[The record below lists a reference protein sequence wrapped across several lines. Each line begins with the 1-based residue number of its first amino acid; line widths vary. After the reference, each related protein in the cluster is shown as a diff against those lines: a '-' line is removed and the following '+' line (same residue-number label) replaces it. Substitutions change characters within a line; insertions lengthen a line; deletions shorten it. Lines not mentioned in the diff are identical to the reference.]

1 MSEPQKTQ
9 CRVIRGGA
17 AFKGKQELI
26 YEVGISAESAGAQH
40 IHMQIVTIPPGARAK
55 AHKHEN
61 HETAIYGLR
70 GESHVWH
77 GEKLEHHSVVKAGD
91 FFYIPAD
98 IPHLPYNPSETE
110 EVVALISRTDANEQ
124 ESVSLMPELDGLHT
138 YPRSRPYVDRQE
150 ARSSV
155 LAGDAPPASA
165 GEAYQ
170 VATISSLLA
179 GGYDGDTTI
188 DEMLRH
194 GDFGLGTFNGVD
206 GEMMVLDG
214 RVYRG
219 TTDSRAHLVARSERT
234 PFAVVVDF
242 QPQTSMP
249 VAAGQSLEQLQAA
262 LDALPYS
269 ASLVLAVRIDG
280 QFQSIQVRSEPK
292 QTPPYRPLAEV
303 IKEKQV
309 VNTLN
314 EVDGTLIGFRF
325 PAATSSVNV
334 AGWHFHFLT
343 SGEPRG
349 GHVFTLTTG
358 MGRAL
363 IQEISDLRI
372 RLPAQAPD
380 SSAGAEAVNAVEQ
393 SP

>member
-9 CRVIRGGA
+9 CRVVRGGE

-26 YEVGISAESAGAQH
+26 YEVGISAESVRALG
-40 IHMQIVTIPPGARAK
+40 IHMQIVRIPPGARAK

-77 GEKLEHHSVVKAGD
+77 GEKLEHHSVVKPGD

-98 IPHLPYNPSETE
+98 MPHLPYNPSETE
-110 EVVALISRTDANEQ
+110 EAVALISRTDANEQ
-124 ESVSLMPELDGLHT
+124 ESVCLMPELDGLHT
-138 YPRSRPYVDRQE
+138 DVRPRP
-150 ARSSV
+150 
-155 LAGDAPPASA
+155 

-179 GGYDGDTTI
+179 GGYDGDTTVG
-188 DEMLRH
+188 EMLRH
-194 GDFGLGTFNGVD
+194 GDFGLGTFNGID

-219 TTDSRAHLVARSERT
+219 TTDSRAHLVARSELT

-242 QPQTSMP
+242 HPQTSML

-280 QFQSIQVRSEPK
+280 QFQSVQVRSEPK

-309 VNTLN
+309 VNTLT
-314 EVDGTLIGFRF
+314 EVEGTLIGFRF
-325 PAATSSVNV
+325 PGATSSVNV

-343 SGEPRG
+343 SGKPRG

-358 MGRAL
+358 AGRAL
-363 IQEISDLRI
+363 IQEISSLRI
-372 RLPAQAPD
+372 RLPAQAPV
-380 SSAGAEAVNAVEQ
+380 SSVSAEAVKAVEQ
-393 SP
+393 PP

>member
-1 MSEPQKTQ
+1 
-9 CRVIRGGA
+9 
-17 AFKGKQELI
+17 
-26 YEVGISAESAGAQH
+26 
-40 IHMQIVTIPPGARAK
+40 
-55 AHKHEN
+55 
-61 HETAIYGLR
+61 
-70 GESHVWH
+70 
-77 GEKLEHHSVVKAGD
+77 LEHHSVVKPGD

-98 IPHLPYNPSETE
+98 MPQLPYNPSESG

-124 ESVSLMPELDGLHT
+124 ESVFLLPELDGLHP
-138 YPRSRPYVDRQE
+138 YIRSRPHVNRYE
-150 ARSSV
+150 ARSV
-155 LAGDAPPASA
+155 LTAGAPPARA

-179 GGYDGDTTI
+179 GGYDGDTTV

-242 QPQTSMP
+242 HPKRSMSV
-249 VAAGQSLEQLQAA
+249 VAGLSLEQLQAA
-262 LDALPYS
+262 LDVLPCS
-269 ASLVLAVRIDG
+269 ASLILAARVDG
-280 QFQSIQVRSEPK
+280 KFQSVQVRSAPK
-292 QTPPYRPLAEV
+292 QIPPYRPLAEV
-303 IKEKQV
+303 IEEKQV
-309 VNTLN
+309 VNTLT

-343 SGEPRG
+343 SSKARG
-349 GHVFTLTTG
+349 GHVFRLTTG
-358 MGRAL
+358 VGRAW

-372 RLPAQAPD
+372 RLPAQAPA
-380 SSAGAEAVNAVEQ
+380 SSASAEAVKAVEQ
-393 SP
+393 PR